1 MNKRENLIN
10 QKKKQTISKL
20 IKEFAI
26 PNSINKNDSLKNE
39 KKNNEYLKDNI
50 NQKEKMNNLKNN
62 EQFNEIYNQLNEIQ
76 KEQNKF
82 LSLLKNLHN
91 SIDDNYLNLN
101 ERILVL
107 ENHYNIQNNSNF
119 DEEYI

>member
-50 NQKEKMNNLKNN
+50 DQKEKMNNLKNN

>member
-1 MNKRENLIN
+1 
-10 QKKKQTISKL
+10 
-20 IKEFAI
+20 
-26 PNSINKNDSLKNE
+26 
-39 KKNNEYLKDNI
+39 
-50 NQKEKMNNLKNN
+50 MNNLKNN